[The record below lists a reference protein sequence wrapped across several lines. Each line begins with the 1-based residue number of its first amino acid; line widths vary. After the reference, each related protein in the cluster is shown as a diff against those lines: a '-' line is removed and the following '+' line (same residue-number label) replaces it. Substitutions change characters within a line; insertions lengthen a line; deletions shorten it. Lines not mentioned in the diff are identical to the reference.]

1 MQLDE
6 QIPQE
11 PQGDQ
16 PPATGGQD
24 ASWYC
29 TIWLQLTWNAGAL
42 QNIHILC

>member
-24 ASWYC
+24 ANRFYMF
-29 TIWLQLTWNAGAL
+29 WLKLTWDAGAL